1 MTRNQIILCVVSTVT
16 SLLGLE
22 IFAQVKLYQQSQ
34 LRPPIYIADPILGFR
49 LKHALEVK
57 PTKTTRILMLGD
69 SFTQGNE
76 VSQTFS
82 QLLAA
87 KLNVQVINAG
97 IRGGSPLQYYLWLK
111 TEGLKFDPDI
121 VVLNFYLGNDIND
134 RSCLEIVGVPVIVAD
149 AFDEVRSLAKYQT
162 QKKGGMGAVR
172 EVCDWIIKCKE
183 NEK

>member
-121 VVLNFYLGNDIND
+121 VVLNFY
-134 RSCLEIVGVPVIVAD
+134 
-149 AFDEVRSLAKYQT
+149 
-162 QKKGGMGAVR
+162 
-172 EVCDWIIKCKE
+172 
-183 NEK
+183 